1 MNGDH
6 MPKTG
11 AVHLVQP
18 RLRYREQ
25 YYEVQSEYHA
35 AGEEA
40 TFGLH
45 FAEPD
50 FEDVL
55 KAVGDWAKGVDIPVG
70 EGRRKVFWL
79 VRDHDDRLLGTLNI
93 RSLETEY
100 FVTVGGNIG
109 YSVRPTERRKGYAT
123 RMLSLALDECRRS
136 GLETALVTCNPG
148 NAASIGTIT
157 KNGGMLEGEAT
168 DQEGVRYLRFKI
180 DLKDRPAERF
190 VLRPPNPGDMGWI
203 IHRHGALYSQEYGWD
218 WTFEALVAQIVADF
232 VAHYRSA
239 DERCWIAEMD
249 GKPVGS
255 VMCVRSSDD
264 AAKLR
269 LLLVEPTARGLGI
282 GKRLVDECVTF
293 AREAGYR
300 KLALWTSSILVEARR
315 LYSKAGF
322 VPVSTEAE
330 HSFGH
335 DLLMETWE
343 LTL

>member
-1 MNGDH
+1 M
-6 MPKTG
+6 
-11 AVHLVQP
+11 QP
-18 RLRYREQ
+18 CLRYREQ

-55 KAVGDWAKGVDIPVG
+55 KAVDDWAKGVNLPPG

-157 KNGGMLEGEAT
+157 KNGGVLEGEVT
-168 DQEGVRYLRFKI
+168 DREGERYLRFRI
-180 DLKDRPAERF
+180 DLRDWPVEKLV
-190 VLRPPNPGDMGWI
+190 VLRLTNPADMDWI
-203 IHRHGALYSQEYGWD
+203 VRRHGALYREEYGWD
-218 WTFEALVAQIVADF
+218 STLEELVAQIVADF
-232 VAHYRSA
+232 ASHNEPA
-239 DERCWIAEMD
+239 CERCWIADLD
-249 GKPVGS
+249 GQPAGS
-255 VMCVRSSDD
+255 IMCVRSSDEV
-264 AAKLR
+264 AKLR
-269 LLLVEPTARGLGI
+269 LLLVEPAARGHGVGTKLI
-282 GKRLVDECVTF
+282 DECITF
-293 AREAGYR
+293 ARKAGY
-300 KLALWTSSILVEARR
+300 KQLVLWTSSILVEARR
-315 LYSKAGF
+315 LYRRAGF
-322 VPVSTEAE
+322 VPVSAEAE
-330 HSFGH
+330 HAFGH
-335 DLLMETWE
+335 DVEMETWE
-343 LTL
+343 LIL